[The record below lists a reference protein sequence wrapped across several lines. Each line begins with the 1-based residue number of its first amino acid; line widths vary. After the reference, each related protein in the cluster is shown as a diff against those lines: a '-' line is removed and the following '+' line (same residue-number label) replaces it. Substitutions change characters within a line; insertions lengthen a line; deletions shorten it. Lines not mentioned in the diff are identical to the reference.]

1 MFLQFNDSLAMINH
15 KFYGYNRIELVV
27 YYK

>member
-1 MFLQFNDSLAMINH
+1 MFLQLNDSLAMINH
-15 KFYGYNRIELVV
+15 KFYGYNRIKLVV